1 MAKQKKVGEKVT
13 KKTLTNDRLQMNM
26 LQNYI
31 MVSRMRFKKIFYFV
45 V

>member
-31 MVSRMRFKKIFYFV
+31 MVSRMRFQKIFYFV